1 MPHAEQRISAI
12 IDPYLMF
19 IENIAVSHSRR
30 IYLNSRRLIVVLET
44 CRYVKRYIN
53 AFVKIA
59 LSYRSLN
66 ENLTTLLKKGDKWA
80 LPGRLPEVISKKKK
94 FTCTVQRK
102 TTLTW
107 LKKILFSVFW
117 IKRKIN
123 VLLSNIIHLLKRKRQ
138 SNNTQQWTID
148 KMTVFC
154 ASVHRLIQTGL
165 LFLWQ
170 SPAIGVCFLSDLLC
184 GFFFIIVSILIHKSI
199 INSPTQIRL
208 KSRNEGKRL

>member
-80 LPGRLPEVISKKKK
+80 LPGRLPEVISKKKI
-94 FTCTVQRK
+94 TCTVQRK
-102 TTLTW
+102 TTLAW

-184 GFFFIIVSILIHKSI
+184 GFFFYHRIDT
-199 INSPTQIRL
+199 NSQMYH
-208 KSRNEGKRL
+208 

>member
-102 TTLTW
+102 TTLIW
-107 LKKILFSVFW
+107 LKKILNQKKNKCFTFKHNTSVKTETT
-117 IKRKIN
+117 IKQ
-123 VLLSNIIHLLKRKRQ
+123 HTTM
-138 SNNTQQWTID
+138 NN
-148 KMTVFC
+148 
-154 ASVHRLIQTGL
+154 R
-165 LFLWQ
+165 
-170 SPAIGVCFLSDLLC
+170 
-184 GFFFIIVSILIHKSI
+184 
-199 INSPTQIRL
+199 
-208 KSRNEGKRL
+208 

>member
-1 MPHAEQRISAI
+1 MPHVEQRISAI

-44 CRYVKRYIN
+44 CRYVKRYNN

-107 LKKILFSVFW
+107 LKTILFSVFW

-154 ASVHRLIQTGL
+154 ASVHRLIQTDL

-170 SPAIGVCFLSDLLC
+170 SPAIGCVFSLRSFVWV
-184 GFFFIIVSILIHKSI
+184 FFYHRIDT
-199 INSPTQIRL
+199 NSQMYH
-208 KSRNEGKRL
+208 

>member
-19 IENIAVSHSRR
+19 IKNIAVSHSRR

-66 ENLTTLLKKGDKWA
+66 GNLTTLLKKGDKWA

-94 FTCTVQRK
+94 FTCTIQRK
-102 TTLTW
+102 TTLAW
-107 LKKILFSVFW
+107 LKKVLNQM
-117 IKRKIN
+117 KNKE

-138 SNNTQQWTID
+138 SDNIHVQQWTID
-148 KMTVFC
+148 KMTVFWARGSSPSDTDESSLSLTVAC
-154 ASVHRLIQTGL
+154 HGSVFFLIS
-165 LFLWQ
+165 FVW
-170 SPAIGVCFLSDLLC
+170 VFLS
-184 GFFFIIVSILIHKSI
+184 SY
-199 INSPTQIRL
+199 RY
-208 KSRNEGKRL
+208 

>member
-80 LPGRLPEVISKKKK
+80 LPGRLPEVISKKKI
-94 FTCTVQRK
+94 TCTVQRK
-102 TTLTW
+102 TTLAW
-107 LKKILFSVFW
+107 LKKVLNQKKNKCFTFKHNTSVKTETT
-117 IKRKIN
+117 IKQ
-123 VLLSNIIHLLKRKRQ
+123 HTTM
-138 SNNTQQWTID
+138 NN
-148 KMTVFC
+148 
-154 ASVHRLIQTGL
+154 R
-165 LFLWQ
+165 
-170 SPAIGVCFLSDLLC
+170 
-184 GFFFIIVSILIHKSI
+184 
-199 INSPTQIRL
+199 
-208 KSRNEGKRL
+208 

>member
-80 LPGRLPEVISKKKK
+80 LPGRLPEVISKKKI
-94 FTCTVQRK
+94 TCTVQRK

-154 ASVHRLIQTGL
+154 ASVHRLIQTDL

-184 GFFFIIVSILIHKSI
+184 GFFFYHRIDT
-199 INSPTQIRL
+199 NSQMYH
-208 KSRNEGKRL
+208 

>member
-80 LPGRLPEVISKKKK
+80 LPGRLPEVISKKKI
-94 FTCTVQRK
+94 TCTVQRK
-102 TTLTW
+102 TTLAW

-154 ASVHRLIQTGL
+154 ASVHRLIQTDL

-170 SPAIGVCFLSDLLC
+170 SPAIGCVFSLRSFVWV
-184 GFFFIIVSILIHKSI
+184 FFYHRIDT
-199 INSPTQIRL
+199 NSQMYH
-208 KSRNEGKRL
+208 

>member
-66 ENLTTLLKKGDKWA
+66 ENLTTLLKKGDKRA
-80 LPGRLPEVISKKKK
+80 LPRRLPEVISKKKI
-94 FTCTVQRK
+94 TCTVQRK

-154 ASVHRLIQTGL
+154 ASVHRLIQTDL

-184 GFFFIIVSILIHKSI
+184 GFFFYHRIDT
-199 INSPTQIRL
+199 NSQMYH
-208 KSRNEGKRL
+208 

>member
-80 LPGRLPEVISKKKK
+80 LPGRLPEVISKKKIHVY
-94 FTCTVQRK
+94 CTK
-102 TTLTW
+102 KDNSCLT
-107 LKKILFSVFW
+107 KE
-117 IKRKIN
+117 RKIN

-154 ASVHRLIQTGL
+154 ASVHRLIQTDL

-184 GFFFIIVSILIHKSI
+184 GFFFYHRIDT
-199 INSPTQIRL
+199 NSQMYH
-208 KSRNEGKRL
+208 

>member
-19 IENIAVSHSRR
+19 IKNIAVSHSRR

-66 ENLTTLLKKGDKWA
+66 GNLTTLLKKGDKWA

-94 FTCTVQRK
+94 VHVYYTKKDNSR
-102 TTLTW
+102 LTEES
-107 LKKILFSVFW
+107 IIFGVFW
-117 IKRKIN
+117 IKWKIN
-123 VLLSNIIHLLKRKRQ
+123 K
-138 SNNTQQWTID
+138 
-148 KMTVFC
+148 FYF
-154 ASVHRLIQTGL
+154 QT
-165 LFLWQ
+165 
-170 SPAIGVCFLSDLLC
+170 
-184 GFFFIIVSILIHKSI
+184 
-199 INSPTQIRL
+199 
-208 KSRNEGKRL
+208 

>member
-94 FTCTVQRK
+94 VHVYCTK
-102 TTLTW
+102 KDNSHLT
-107 LKKILFSVFW
+107 KEKILFSVFW

-154 ASVHRLIQTGL
+154 ASVHRLIQTDL

-170 SPAIGVCFLSDLLC
+170 SPAIGCVFSLRSFVWV
-184 GFFFIIVSILIHKSI
+184 FFYHRIDT
-199 INSPTQIRL
+199 NSQMYH
-208 KSRNEGKRL
+208 

>member
-80 LPGRLPEVISKKKK
+80 LPGRLPEVISKKKI
-94 FTCTVQRK
+94 TCTVQRK
-102 TTLTW
+102 TTLAW

-154 ASVHRLIQTGL
+154 ASVHRLIQTDL

-184 GFFFIIVSILIHKSI
+184 GVFFYHRIDT
-199 INSPTQIRL
+199 NSQMYH
-208 KSRNEGKRL
+208 